1 MKIAKNITDKKEP
14 FEFDMQLIATELDT
28 SAKHLKYVAKETLN
42 DEYHLKFDKLVTEI
56 ETTCP
61 EIESFD
67 DNTVMFEY
75 LEEAVIVHTVFGVKY
90 VIFDSMIT
98 AKIEERLNS
107 YDN

>member
-1 MKIAKNITDKKEP
+1 MKIAKNITERQEP

-42 DEYHLKFDKLVTEI
+42 ENDHLKFDKLVTEI

-67 DNTVMFEY
+67 DNTILYEY

-90 VIFDSMIT
+90 VIFDSMI
-98 AKIEERLNS
+98 AKKIEERLNS
-107 YDN
+107 YEN